1 MDIKNKVE
9 NKEKIE
15 KKVLQVLKPTVLK
28 FIYKL
33 LKFKII
39 AKMNFKVL
47 FVT

>member
-9 NKEKIE
+9 NKERRE
-15 KKVLQVLKPTVLK
+15 NKVLQLLKPIVLK